1 MSHMVRMHNNYFHA
15 MFYNMVSEQIFL
27 VCDLGFSVIAYTG
40 ACRQREGTSMQQT
53 VSCNAIRER
62 KIIFN
67 T

>member
-1 MSHMVRMHNNYFHA
+1 MHSNYFHA
-15 MFYNMVSEQIFL
+15 MFNYMVSEHIFL
-27 VCDLGFSVIAYTG
+27 VCDLGLSVIASSG

-62 KIIFN
+62 KIILN